1 MLVKFKRKTIS
12 NLEGYTQLKY
22 EDMSMR
28 IKKFSHMQATKINS
42 LPP

>member
-1 MLVKFKRKTIS
+1 MFLKFKRKNIS
-12 NLEGYTQLKY
+12 NLEVYTQLKY
-22 EDMSMR
+22 HLSMR

>member
-1 MLVKFKRKTIS
+1 MLVKFKRKNIS

-22 EDMSMR
+22 HLSMR